1 MQSTWPV
8 EISVSR
14 SAVGAS
20 TNWMSL
26 SLWPSCL
33 AT

>member
-1 MQSTWPV
+1 MKLTWPV

-14 SAVGAS
+14 WADGAS

-26 SLWPSCL
+26 SLWPSSL